1 LASSAAVELKNLA
14 EEVTKLSVQNAKQA
28 KELLAAQEMA
38 HSRVNGRKDRI
49 TSRGRDEVGTW
60 SLDLEDMKMELQAR
74 RQRLLWQRRNILKRS
89 TKESL
94 TRQRK
99 RNYL

>member
-28 KELLAAQEMA
+28 KELLAAQEAQEMA

-74 RQRLLWQRRNILKRS
+74 R
-89 TKESL
+89 
-94 TRQRK
+94 
-99 RNYL
+99 

>member
-74 RQRLLWQRRNILKRS
+74 R
-89 TKESL
+89 
-94 TRQRK
+94 
-99 RNYL
+99 